1 MTSTVGRREIPLPE
15 MRDRGEVGSGRETK
29 TSVELTQRQVGRGS
43 WS

>member
-29 TSVELTQRQVGRGS
+29 TSVELTQRQVGCGS